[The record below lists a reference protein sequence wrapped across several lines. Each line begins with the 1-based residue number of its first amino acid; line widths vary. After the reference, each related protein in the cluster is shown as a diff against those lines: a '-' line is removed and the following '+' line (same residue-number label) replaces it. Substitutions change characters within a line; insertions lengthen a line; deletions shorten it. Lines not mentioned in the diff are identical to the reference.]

1 MAGSSGVNLRALVF
15 NEENFDFWQIKMKT
29 IFRSHDLWDM
39 VEMGYNHPAKR
50 EEELTATKLKLLKE
64 NTVKDAKALDII
76 QGVVLD
82 EIFPRITI
90 LEMEKED
97 WDILKQDFIRDKQ
110 IGEHEAFSVYIVRLL
125 DLITQMKSYGE
136 DIGNQ
141 RIVQKLLISLPKSY
155 DSIVAV
161 IENTRDLEIVDV
173 QDVVATLKGKN
184 NYNDNQNFKPTKNW
198 KTKGK
203 KWDNKLVHQQGKFVG
218 SFDGAKNPCKYCDKL
233 HFGECWFKGKPRCHN
248 CDKPRHFAK
257 DCKSKKATQHANYVG
272 QVENNPTMFY
282 VCMTAAVN
290 KGEDIWYVDSG
301 CSNHMTGREDLL
313 VNIDRNVIAKVEM
326 GTGQLVDVVGNGD
339 LLVET
344 KQAKRYIREI
354 MLVLGLKENLLSV
367 RQMMEHGYCL
377 LFGGIEVRI
386 YDDFTCSNLVV
397 KIPIKGNRSFPLKL
411 QPRIQIVMRVN
422 VGQVAEIWHR
432 RLGHLN
438 MNALMQLQ
446 ECDMV
451 TRLPELK
458 MNTTMCEGCA
468 LGKHSRDAFP
478 KETKWKATLPLE
490 LIHTDICGPMQ
501 TPSVHCE
508 T

>member
-110 IGEHEAFSVYIVRLL
+110 VRSMKLQSEHEAFSVYIVRLL

-173 QDVVATLKGKN
+173 QDVVATLKG
-184 NYNDNQNFKPTKNW
+184 
-198 KTKGK
+198 
-203 KWDNKLVHQQGKFVG
+203 
-218 SFDGAKNPCKYCDKL
+218 
-233 HFGECWFKGKPRCHN
+233 
-248 CDKPRHFAK
+248 HFAK

-478 KETKWKATLPLE
+478 KETKWKATIPLE